1 MPAGH
6 PAFRRRP
13 GLTPEGRL
21 TEGRH
26 RKVSRW
32 KPPPPIGSGAS
43 VHESAGWR
51 VRGRP
56 AARPLG
62 IAAPLPT
69 VTARPVAGR
78 GGRVLPGRPPPANAT
93 PPSGERAGDVAEVLP
108 HGHLSLAP
116 RRGRPLVR
124 VAAFTVRDFSR
135 EINAQYGQVTLSV
148 DLGGRIRRRT
158 ASPAARGGV
167 SGHGGGAHPRGAWG
181 RRRCRRAGWV
191 RQAAA
196 VVAGRRRGVGAGPW
210 ARPRCPP
217 GPAGGRSEAG
227 DGSARSRTLRGTPR
241 RRSRTA
247 GRMRPSRGASRC
259 TRRPRP
265 RRCRRSGR

>member
-1 MPAGH
+1 M
-6 PAFRRRP
+6 
-13 GLTPEGRL
+13 
-21 TEGRH
+21 
-26 RKVSRW
+26 
-32 KPPPPIGSGAS
+32 
-43 VHESAGWR
+43 HESAGWR

-148 DLGGRIRRRT
+148 DLGVG
-158 ASPAARGGV
+158 SGV
-167 SGHGGGAHPRGAWG
+167 
-181 RRRCRRAGWV
+181 V
-191 RQAAA
+191 RHL
-196 VVAGRRRGVGAGPW
+196 RRRGVGSAGTAAGRIREARGAAGGAAGQGGF
-210 ARPRCPP
+210 ARPRPSS
-217 GPAGGRSEAG
+217 PAGGEAWE
-227 DGSARSRTLRGTPR
+227 RGR
-241 RRSRTA
+241 
-247 GRMRPSRGASRC
+247 GRGRGA
-259 TRRPRP
+259 RRGRREVGRKRVTDPRG
-265 RRCRRSGR
+265 RGRSGGRLGVEVVLQDV